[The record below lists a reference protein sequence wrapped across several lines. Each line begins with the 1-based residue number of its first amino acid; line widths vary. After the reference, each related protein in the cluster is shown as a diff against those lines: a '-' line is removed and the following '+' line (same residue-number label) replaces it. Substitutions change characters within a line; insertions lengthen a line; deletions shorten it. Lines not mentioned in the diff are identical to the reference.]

1 MRSTL
6 DQNLHVLYT
15 DIIKMGTL
23 IEKAIDDTITALVNH
38 DCELAKKV
46 YEGDNVFD
54 DMTKDIENK
63 CIGLIA
69 RRQPVATDLR
79 KIFSVVQIVKD
90 LERIA
95 DHCEDISGYTLKL
108 ADKEYMKPLIDLP
121 KMAKEVKEMIKMT
134 VDCYIEQD
142 IEKAKQVCE
151 RDNVVDEYF
160 DIIYEDLEYVMEN
173 KPEDISQGMD
183 FLMISKYFERM
194 ADHATNIAGWVVYGM

>member
-1 MRSTL
+1 
-6 DQNLHVLYT
+6 
-15 DIIKMGTL
+15 MGTL

-46 YEGDNVFD
+46 YEGDDVFD

-160 DIIYEDLEYVMEN
+160 NIIYEDLEYVMEN